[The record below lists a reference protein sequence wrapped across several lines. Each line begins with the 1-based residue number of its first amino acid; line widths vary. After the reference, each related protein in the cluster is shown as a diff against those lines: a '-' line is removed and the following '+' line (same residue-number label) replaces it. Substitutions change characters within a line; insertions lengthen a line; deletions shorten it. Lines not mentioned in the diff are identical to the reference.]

1 MPEAKHAKPTSL
13 FQLSNPVAEI
23 FARSADQWFATQAA
37 LLADV
42 DALTHAWLHRRRANV
57 DATQQAIQQMAGCQN
72 PGEMLHIHQEWLS
85 GVFSRVTEDIAAF
98 NTSISSIAKGATDR
112 RHHVEDLP
120 GPLFVHDRKVEV
132 SAARIRGLLVRPAEL
147 ARKQPPASGLHTS
160 RPTFSDSRW
169 GSISRSRSRPANRWT
184 GEERCAGVDIR

>member
-1 MPEAKHAKPTSL
+1 MPEAKHAKPTSP

-42 DALTHAWLHRRRANV
+42 DALTHAWLHRRRASV

-98 NTSISSIAKGATDR
+98 NTSISLIAQRATT
-112 RHHVEDLP
+112 DLERAAREITEP
-120 GPLFVHDRKVEV
+120 IQVVGEEEPKAAAVRQHQHK
-132 SAARIRGLLVRPAEL
+132 SAA
-147 ARKQPPASGLHTS
+147 
-160 RPTFSDSRW
+160 
-169 GSISRSRSRPANRWT
+169 
-184 GEERCAGVDIR
+184 